1 MPAKSAS
8 PAQNDGSSGVI
19 GDCSVAKKS
28 VMSGSD
34 STRSSRS
41 GWMNRSSSTM
51 PTAKTSPIS
60 ISRSRARRAG
70 NTLTTKS
77 VQAAPSATGMTANG
91 TTVAAAVR

>member
-1 MPAKSAS
+1 M
-8 PAQNDGSSGVI
+8 I

-34 STRSSRS
+34 STRISRS
-41 GWMNRSSSTM
+41 GWMNRSSRTM
-51 PTAKTSPIS
+51 PAAKTRPIS

-70 NTLTTKS
+70 NTLTTNS
-77 VQAAPSATGMTANG
+77 VQADPSATGMMANG